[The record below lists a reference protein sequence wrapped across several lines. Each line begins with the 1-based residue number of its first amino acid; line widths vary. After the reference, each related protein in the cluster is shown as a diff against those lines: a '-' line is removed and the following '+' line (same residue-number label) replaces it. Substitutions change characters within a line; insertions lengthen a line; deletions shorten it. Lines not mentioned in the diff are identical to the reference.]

1 MTPAEFRHFQ
11 DNILEMSGKDLAKR
25 LGVAPPAISRWRDD
39 REVPTYIIKLLDFLR
54 AEKAAEIKLP
64 MPLSYLVG
72 LSRAAERRGTTVE
85 ALLLEIIR
93 GLAEEPIP
101 NALKTVTY
109 TREPGQSLR
118 VAEDPPHAAPP
129 HKPLLNQ
136 PAEDG

>member
-39 REVPTYIIKLLDFLR
+39 RKVPAYIVKLLDFLR

-64 MPLSYLVG
+64 MPLAYLVG

-85 ALLLEIIR
+85 ALLIEIIR

-101 NALKTVTY
+101 APLKSVTY
-109 TREPGQSLR
+109 TGDTGPSLR
-118 VAEDPPHAAPP
+118 VAEEPPHAAPP
-129 HKPLLNQ
+129 HKPSLNK
-136 PAEDG
+136 PAEDV